1 MEGAKSV
8 KLFGEAIEVEAEIV
22 SLEGVSGH
30 ADQAGLLRWLD
41 AFETPIE
48 RIFVVHGESDVCDSF
63 AALLAKRYNVPVTAP
78 DYGRGLRPFDQHH
91 ARTGRSSARIH
102 ETRRKPESV
111 YTGVFGRL
119 YAAGKR
125 LMAVIE
131 HNRGGAQQGPRQI
144 CRPGQFPLRQVGQ
157 ISARPFGIPA
167 MGTGGSTTL
176 PVCPD

>member
-78 DYGRGLRPFDQHH
+78 DYGAGFDLLTNTMLEPGVKREVMKP
-91 ARTGRSSARIH
+91 AA
-102 ETRRKPESV
+102 KPESV
-111 YTGVFGRL
+111 YTGRVRPPLRRRETPHGRHR
-119 YAAGKR
+119 AQQGR
-125 LMAVIE
+125 
-131 HNRGGAQQGPRQI
+131 RQQGPRQI

-167 MGTGGSTTL
+167 MGQEGQTTL
-176 PVCPD
+176 PRVP